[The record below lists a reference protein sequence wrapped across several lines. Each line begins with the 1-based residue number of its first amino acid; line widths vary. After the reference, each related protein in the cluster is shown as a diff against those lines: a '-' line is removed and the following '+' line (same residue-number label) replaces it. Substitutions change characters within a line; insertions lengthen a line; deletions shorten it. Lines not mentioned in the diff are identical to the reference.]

1 VIALAEIEG
10 FHAHVYFDAETRDVA
25 ERLHHAL
32 AEQFGVTPGK
42 IHDRPIGPHGKPM
55 FQITL
60 APEQFATVVPWLM
73 VNRDGLSVL
82 VHPTTRD
89 LLADHTTRPLW
100 MGDVVPMNQE
110 FVRRYMAVRGHA

>member
-10 FHAHVYFDAETRDVA
+10 FHAHVYFDAETRVVA
-25 ERLHHAL
+25 ERLQRAL
-32 AEQFGVTPGK
+32 AQDLGVTPSR

-55 FQITL
+55 FQITM
-60 APEQFATVVPWLM
+60 APEQFATIVPWLM

-89 LLADHTTRPLW
+89 LMADHTTRPLW
-100 MGDVVPMNQE
+100 MGEVVPMNEE
-110 FVRRYMAVRGHA
+110 FVQRNMADRQHA